1 MQLGTFG
8 LQYKG
13 SQEERASESE
23 RAGAPSEGSASRRP
37 LVPEIPS
44 GGFWSF
50 AVGGWVALACEM
62 RTMEQ
67 ILGLLVS
74 GCFLTILSQEIHG
87 RVQKLYTHISP
98 RGWESFQVHA
108 ERTCQTEGDWGA
120 GIRVDLHGQ
129 VTL

>member
-1 MQLGTFG
+1 M
-8 LQYKG
+8 
-13 SQEERASESE
+13 
-23 RAGAPSEGSASRRP
+23 
-37 LVPEIPS
+37 
-44 GGFWSF
+44 
-50 AVGGWVALACEM
+50 GGWVALACEM

-67 ILGLLVS
+67 ILGLRVS